1 MKEFIVQI
9 NKNNHIILNGSVI
22 AVLGQWNKYQD
33 LIESSKD
40 DRDTLINQIKKR
52 NKENGKTSKWM
63 LWRGIEVLW

>member
-33 LIESSKD
+33 LIESDKD

-52 NKENGKTSKWM
+52 NKENGRAS
-63 LWRGIEVLW
+63 E

>member
-33 LIESSKD
+33 LIESDKD

-52 NKENGKTSKWM
+52 NKENG
-63 LWRGIEVLW
+63 RAAE

>member
-1 MKEFIVQI
+1 MKEFTVQI

-33 LIESSKD
+33 LIESDKD

-52 NKENGKTSKWM
+52 NKENGRTSK
-63 LWRGIEVLW
+63 

>member
-33 LIESSKD
+33 LIESDKD

-52 NKENGKTSKWM
+52 NKENGKTSK
-63 LWRGIEVLW
+63 